1 MKSVNIK
8 LSLAENVKS
17 FVNIVNRYP
26 YDVDLRAGRH
36 VVDAKS
42 ILGIFSLDLSKPI
55 TLEIYTDSCDDLLSD
70 IKPFMPDGASPAPA
84 GPFAG
89 ESLLAKVRYPSNPLR
104 IRRPVRWACS
114 LARQGFLSR
123 LSSSAAG
130 AGKRVLAEKTGVAGI
145 FPIL

>member
-42 ILGIFSLDLSKPI
+42 IVGVFGLD
-55 TLEIYTDSCDDLLSD
+55 
-70 IKPFMPDGASPAPA
+70 F
-84 GPFAG
+84 
-89 ESLLAKVRYPSNPLR
+89 RYPLTVVCHGFDSRFDSYLKG
-104 IRRPVRWACS
+104 
-114 LARQGFLSR
+114 LA
-123 LSSSAAG
+123 
-130 AGKRVLAEKTGVAGI
+130 LAV
-145 FPIL
+145 